1 MLVKAN
7 TASTTPMIILYTANT
22 LIGFFFKKFTNF
34 YITIIDT
41 IKATIN
47 PTTKAIHNV
56 GVIIE

>member
-7 TASTTPMIILYTANT
+7 TASTTPMIILYIANT
-22 LIGFFFKKFTNF
+22 LIGFSLKIHEFS
-34 YITIIDT
+34 ITIIDT